1 VVPLDYESHPPKLKQ
16 KKAGFWPFVPIQV
29 RCRLAVALP
38 HPNAKDTAMVN
49 FPPALGAIPSTLNAV
64 RPQDGLAGLQGKLGK
79 PGAAG
84 VPGVASG
91 GFGEAFKT
99 ALQNVSAAQNK
110 SSELQT
116 QFQLGNKNVS
126 LEETMLAMQKSQI
139 GFQAA
144 LHVRNRMMQAYTD
157 VMNMQV

>member
-1 VVPLDYESHPPKLKQ
+1 
-16 KKAGFWPFVPIQV
+16 
-29 RCRLAVALP
+29 
-38 HPNAKDTAMVN
+38 MVN
-49 FPPALGAIPSTLNAV
+49 LTPAIGAIPSTLNAV
-64 RPQDGLAGLQGKLGK
+64 RPQDGLGGLQGKLGK

-84 VPGVASG
+84 VSGVASG

>member
-1 VVPLDYESHPPKLKQ
+1 MDL
-16 KKAGFWPFVPIQV
+16 
-29 RCRLAVALP
+29 RL
-38 HPNAKDTAMVN
+38 N
-49 FPPALGAIPSTLNAV
+49 SLNALTASTV
-64 RPQDGLAGLQGKLGK
+64 RPA
-79 PGAAG
+79 AAG
-84 VPGVASG
+84 VAKPAGQAGGVQNT

-116 QFQLGNKNVS
+116 QFQLGNPNVS
-126 LEETMLAMQKSQI
+126 LEETMLSMQKSQI